1 MKKKV
6 LIITV
11 ALALCISIAGA
22 FAFLTAKTEKQSN
35 QFTVGNIEIELTE
48 PKWSELPDTNR
59 NGIPDEA
66 ECISPLQVIPK
77 DPMITNI
84 GTNPAYVYLKISVP
98 KKNVLHANEA
108 GQIVDKSDIP
118 TELFSY
124 TANQGWTQFA
134 CDASGESQND
144 YYYYYNN
151 ILNPG
156 ESTNPLFD
164 SIRYA
169 DVIEGQLEDE
179 KCMVDV
185 MAFGVQ
191 TEGSGITDVSSAWNI
206 LSAEKNLDIKA
217 TTKET
222 P

>member
-6 LIITV
+6 LIISV

-22 FAFLTAKTEKQSN
+22 FAFLTAKTEKHSN
-35 QFTVGNIEIELTE
+35 QFTIGNIKIELTE
-48 PKWSELPDTNR
+48 PKWSDLADTNR
-59 NGIPDEA
+59 NGIPDDA

-77 DPMITNI
+77 DPMITNT

-98 KKNVLHANEA
+98 KKNVLYADET
-108 GQIVDKSDIP
+108 GQIVEKSDIP

-124 TANQGWTQFA
+124 TENQGWTQFA
-134 CDASGESQND
+134 CDTSGESQND
-144 YYYYYNN
+144 YYYYYNK
-151 ILNPG
+151 ILKPG
-156 ESTNPLFD
+156 ESANSLFD
-164 SIRYA
+164 SIKYA
-169 DVIEGQLEDE
+169 DVIEGELEDE

-191 TEGSGITDVSSAWNI
+191 TEGSGVTDAASAWNM
-206 LSAEKNLDIKA
+206 LSEEKNLNIEA

>member
-1 MKKKV
+1 MKKRV
-6 LIITV
+6 LIISV
-11 ALALCISIAGA
+11 ALFLCVSIAGS
-22 FAFLTAKTEKQSN
+22 FAFLTARTEKKTN

-48 PKWSELPDTNR
+48 PKWSELPDANQ

-77 DPMITNI
+77 DPMITNT

-98 KKNVLHANEA
+98 KKNVLYANET
-108 GQIVDKSDIP
+108 GQIVEKSDTP
-118 TELFSY
+118 TEIFSY

-134 CDASGESQND
+134 CDTSGESQND
-144 YYYYYNN
+144 YYYYYNK

-156 ESTNPLFD
+156 ESTNSLFN
-164 SIRYA
+164 SIKYA
-169 DVIEGQLEDE
+169 DIIEGQLEGE

-191 TEGSGITDVSSAWNI
+191 TEGSGITDAASAWNV
-206 LSAEKNLDIKA
+206 LSAEKNLNIKA